1 MNEVICAIEG
11 RRSIR
16 SYRTD
21 PVPEEK
27 LEAVVKAGL
36 MAPSAMNQQS
46 WHFVVISGKG
56 AERYRTYCI
65 EKLGRDPYYGAPAMI
80 LVFGKKDA
88 IAPVCDGSLA
98 IGNLLLAAKAL
109 GLGSCWIHR
118 ARQEF
123 ESAEGKALMKKWG
136 VSENYAGIGHC
147 ILGYAAQEPAPA
159 KPRKADFIVRV

>member
-109 GLGSCWIHR
+109 GLGSCWIHCVNDLFKEET
-118 ARQEF
+118 AA
-123 ESAEGKALMKKWG
+123 AEWG
-136 VSENYAGIGHC
+136 VPAGYRPVA
-147 ILGYAAQEPAPA
+147 LGFPAGEAPAA
-159 KPRKADFIVRV
+159 KPRKEGTITRITE

>member
-56 AERYRTYCI
+56 AERYRTYCM

-109 GLGSCWIHR
+109 GLGSCWIHCVNDLFKEE
-118 ARQEF
+118 AAA
-123 ESAEGKALMKKWG
+123 AEWG
-136 VSENYAGIGHC
+136 VPAGYRPVGSVA
-147 ILGYAAQEPAPA
+147 LGFPAGEAPAA
-159 KPRKADFIVRV
+159 KPRKEGTVTWITE

>member
-109 GLGSCWIHR
+109 GLGSCWIHCVNDLFKEET
-118 ARQEF
+118 AA
-123 ESAEGKALMKKWG
+123 AEWG
-136 VSENYAGIGHC
+136 VPAGYRPVGSVA
-147 ILGYAAQEPAPA
+147 LGFPAGEAPAA
-159 KPRKADFIVRV
+159 KPRKEGTVTRITE

>member
-65 EKLGRDPYYGAPAMI
+65 
-80 LVFGKKDA
+80 
-88 IAPVCDGSLA
+88 
-98 IGNLLLAAKAL
+98 
-109 GLGSCWIHR
+109 
-118 ARQEF
+118 
-123 ESAEGKALMKKWG
+123 
-136 VSENYAGIGHC
+136 
-147 ILGYAAQEPAPA
+147 
-159 KPRKADFIVRV
+159 

>member
-65 EKLGRDPYYGAPAMI
+65 DKLGRDPYYGAPAMV

-109 GLGSCWIHR
+109 GLGSCWIHCVNDLFKEE
-118 ARQEF
+118 AAA
-123 ESAEGKALMKKWG
+123 AEWG
-136 VSENYAGIGHC
+136 VPAGYRPVGSVA
-147 ILGYAAQEPAPA
+147 LGFPAGEAPAA
-159 KPRKADFIVRV
+159 KPRKEGTVTRITE

>member
-56 AERYRTYCI
+56 AERYRAYCI

-109 GLGSCWIHR
+109 GLGSCWIHCVNDLFKEE
-118 ARQEF
+118 AAA
-123 ESAEGKALMKKWG
+123 AEWG
-136 VSENYAGIGHC
+136 VPAGYRPVGSVA
-147 ILGYAAQEPAPA
+147 LGFPAGEASAA
-159 KPRKADFIVRV
+159 KPRKEGTVTRITE

>member
-1 MNEVICAIEG
+1 MNEVIYAIEG

-109 GLGSCWIHR
+109 GLGSCWIHCVNDLFKEE
-118 ARQEF
+118 AAA
-123 ESAEGKALMKKWG
+123 AEWG
-136 VSENYAGIGHC
+136 VPAGYRPVGSVA
-147 ILGYAAQEPAPA
+147 LGFPAGEAPAA
-159 KPRKADFIVRV
+159 KPRKEGTVTRITE

>member
-109 GLGSCWIHR
+109 GLGSCWIHCVNDLFKEE
-118 ARQEF
+118 AAA
-123 ESAEGKALMKKWG
+123 AEWG
-136 VSENYAGIGHC
+136 VPAGYRPVGSVA
-147 ILGYAAQEPAPA
+147 LGFPAREAPAA
-159 KPRKADFIVRV
+159 KPRKEGTVTRITE

>member
-27 LEAVVKAGL
+27 LEAVVKTGL

-109 GLGSCWIHR
+109 GLGSCWIHCVNDLFKEE
-118 ARQEF
+118 AAA
-123 ESAEGKALMKKWG
+123 AEWG
-136 VSENYAGIGHC
+136 VPAGYRPVGSVA
-147 ILGYAAQEPAPA
+147 LGFPAGEAPAA
-159 KPRKADFIVRV
+159 KPRKEGTVTRITE

>member
-80 LVFGKKDA
+80 LVFGKKGRHCSGLRRD
-88 IAPVCDGSLA
+88 LA
-98 IGNLLLAAKAL
+98 TGICCWLPRLWGLALLDPL
-109 GLGSCWIHR
+109 
-118 ARQEF
+118 RQRP
-123 ESAEGKALMKKWG
+123 L
-136 VSENYAGIGHC
+136 
-147 ILGYAAQEPAPA
+147 
-159 KPRKADFIVRV
+159 

>member
-109 GLGSCWIHR
+109 GLGSCWIHCVNDLFKEE
-118 ARQEF
+118 AAA
-123 ESAEGKALMKKWG
+123 AEWG
-136 VSENYAGIGHC
+136 VPAGYRPVGSVA
-147 ILGYAAQEPAPA
+147 LGFPAGEAPAA
-159 KPRKADFIVRV
+159 KPRKEGMVTRITE

>member
-80 LVFGKKDA
+80 IVFGKKDA

-109 GLGSCWIHR
+109 GLGSCWIHCVNDLFKEE
-118 ARQEF
+118 AAA
-123 ESAEGKALMKKWG
+123 AEWG
-136 VSENYAGIGHC
+136 VPAGYRPVGSVA
-147 ILGYAAQEPAPA
+147 LGFPAGEAPAA
-159 KPRKADFIVRV
+159 KPRKEGTVTRITE

>member
-16 SYRTD
+16 SYRAD

-109 GLGSCWIHR
+109 GLGSCWIHCVNDLFKEE
-118 ARQEF
+118 AAA
-123 ESAEGKALMKKWG
+123 AEWG
-136 VSENYAGIGHC
+136 VPAGYRPVGSVA
-147 ILGYAAQEPAPA
+147 LGFPAGEAPAA
-159 KPRKADFIVRV
+159 KPRKEGTVTRITE

>member
-109 GLGSCWIHR
+109 GLGSCWIHCVNDLFKEE
-118 ARQEF
+118 AAA
-123 ESAEGKALMKKWG
+123 AEWG
-136 VSENYAGIGHC
+136 VPAGYRPVGSVA
-147 ILGYAAQEPAPA
+147 LGFPAGEAPAA
-159 KPRKADFIVRV
+159 KPRKEGTITRITE

>member
-56 AERYRTYCI
+56 AERYRTYCV

-109 GLGSCWIHR
+109 GLGSCWIHCVNDLFKEE
-118 ARQEF
+118 AAA
-123 ESAEGKALMKKWG
+123 AEWG
-136 VSENYAGIGHC
+136 VPAGYRPVGSVA
-147 ILGYAAQEPAPA
+147 LGFPAGEAPAA
-159 KPRKADFIVRV
+159 KPRKEGTVTRITE

>member
-36 MAPSAMNQQS
+36 MARIAMNQQS

-109 GLGSCWIHR
+109 GLGSCWIHCVNDLFKEE
-118 ARQEF
+118 AAA
-123 ESAEGKALMKKWG
+123 AEWG
-136 VSENYAGIGHC
+136 VPAGYRPVGSVA
-147 ILGYAAQEPAPA
+147 LGFPAGEAPAA
-159 KPRKADFIVRV
+159 KPRKEGTVTRITE

>member
-65 EKLGRDPYYGAPAMI
+65 EKLGRDPYYGATAMI

-109 GLGSCWIHR
+109 GLGSCWIHCVNDLFKEE
-118 ARQEF
+118 AAA
-123 ESAEGKALMKKWG
+123 AEWG
-136 VSENYAGIGHC
+136 VPAGYRPVGSVA
-147 ILGYAAQEPAPA
+147 LGFPAGEAPAA
-159 KPRKADFIVRV
+159 KPRKEGTVTRITE

>member
-11 RRSIR
+11 RRSVR

-109 GLGSCWIHR
+109 GLGSCWIHCVNDLFKEE
-118 ARQEF
+118 AAA
-123 ESAEGKALMKKWG
+123 AEWG
-136 VSENYAGIGHC
+136 VPAGYRPVGSVA
-147 ILGYAAQEPAPA
+147 LGFPAGEAPAA
-159 KPRKADFIVRV
+159 KPRKEGTVTRITE

>member
-65 EKLGRDPYYGAPAMI
+65 EKLGRDPYYGAPTMI

-109 GLGSCWIHR
+109 GLGSCWIHCVNDLFKEE
-118 ARQEF
+118 AAA
-123 ESAEGKALMKKWG
+123 AEWG
-136 VSENYAGIGHC
+136 VPAGYRPVGSVA
-147 ILGYAAQEPAPA
+147 LGFPAGEAPAA
-159 KPRKADFIVRV
+159 KPRKEGTVTRITE

>member
-80 LVFGKKDA
+80 LVFGKRDA

-98 IGNLLLAAKAL
+98 IGNLLLAAEAL
-109 GLGSCWIHR
+109 GLGSCWIHCVNDLFKEE
-118 ARQEF
+118 AAA
-123 ESAEGKALMKKWG
+123 AEWG
-136 VSENYAGIGHC
+136 VPAGYRPVGSVA
-147 ILGYAAQEPAPA
+147 LGFPAGEAPAA
-159 KPRKADFIVRV
+159 KPRKEGTVTRITE

>member
-88 IAPVCDGSLA
+88 IAPVCDVSLA

-109 GLGSCWIHR
+109 GLGSCWIHCVNDLFKEET
-118 ARQEF
+118 AA
-123 ESAEGKALMKKWG
+123 AEWG
-136 VSENYAGIGHC
+136 VPAGYRPVGSVA
-147 ILGYAAQEPAPA
+147 LGFPAGEAPAA
-159 KPRKADFIVRV
+159 KPRKEGTITRITE

>member
-56 AERYRTYCI
+56 AERYRTYCM

-109 GLGSCWIHR
+109 GLGSCWIHCVNDLFKEE
-118 ARQEF
+118 AAA
-123 ESAEGKALMKKWG
+123 AEWG
-136 VSENYAGIGHC
+136 VPAGYRPVGSVA
-147 ILGYAAQEPAPA
+147 LGFPAGEVPAA
-159 KPRKADFIVRV
+159 KPRKEGTVTRITE

>member
-109 GLGSCWIHR
+109 GLGSCWIHCVNDLFKEE
-118 ARQEF
+118 AAA
-123 ESAEGKALMKKWG
+123 AEWG
-136 VSENYAGIGHC
+136 VPAGYRPVGSVA
-147 ILGYAAQEPAPA
+147 LGFPAGEAPAA
-159 KPRKADFIVRV
+159 KPRKEGTVTRIIE

>member
-65 EKLGRDPYYGAPAMI
+65 EKLGRDPYYGAPAMV
-80 LVFGKKDA
+80 LVFGKRDA

-109 GLGSCWIHR
+109 GLGSCWIHCVNDLFKEE
-118 ARQEF
+118 AAA
-123 ESAEGKALMKKWG
+123 AEWG
-136 VSENYAGIGHC
+136 VPAGYRPVGSVA
-147 ILGYAAQEPAPA
+147 LGFPAGEAPAA
-159 KPRKADFIVRV
+159 KPRKEGTVTRITE

>member
-109 GLGSCWIHR
+109 GLGSCWIHCVNDLFKEE
-118 ARQEF
+118 AAG
-123 ESAEGKALMKKWG
+123 AEWG
-136 VSENYAGIGHC
+136 VPAGYRPVGSVA
-147 ILGYAAQEPAPA
+147 LGFPAGEAPAA
-159 KPRKADFIVRV
+159 KPRKEGTVTRITE

>member
-109 GLGSCWIHR
+109 GLGSCWIHCVNDLFKEE
-118 ARQEF
+118 AAA
-123 ESAEGKALMKKWG
+123 AEWG
-136 VSENYAGIGHC
+136 VPAGYRPVGSVV
-147 ILGYAAQEPAPA
+147 LGFPAGEAPAA
-159 KPRKADFIVRV
+159 KPRKEGTVTRITE

>member
-65 EKLGRDPYYGAPAMI
+65 GKLGRDPYYGAPAMI

-109 GLGSCWIHR
+109 GLGSCWIHCVNDLFKEE
-118 ARQEF
+118 AAA
-123 ESAEGKALMKKWG
+123 AEWG
-136 VSENYAGIGHC
+136 VPAGYRPVGSVA
-147 ILGYAAQEPAPA
+147 LGFPAGEAPAA
-159 KPRKADFIVRV
+159 KPRKEGTVTRITE

>member
-109 GLGSCWIHR
+109 GLGSCWIHCVNDLFKEE
-118 ARQEF
+118 AAA
-123 ESAEGKALMKKWG
+123 AEWG
-136 VSENYAGIGHC
+136 VPAGYRPEGSVA
-147 ILGYAAQEPAPA
+147 LGFPAGEAPAA
-159 KPRKADFIVRV
+159 KPRKEGTVTRITE

>member
-109 GLGSCWIHR
+109 GLGSCWIHCVNDLFKEE
-118 ARQEF
+118 AAA
-123 ESAEGKALMKKWG
+123 AEWG
-136 VSENYAGIGHC
+136 VPAGSRPVGSVA
-147 ILGYAAQEPAPA
+147 LGFPAGEAPAA
-159 KPRKADFIVRV
+159 KPRKEGTVTRITE

>member
-88 IAPVCDGSLA
+88 ITPVCDGSLA

-109 GLGSCWIHR
+109 GLGSCWIHCVNDLFKEE
-118 ARQEF
+118 AAA
-123 ESAEGKALMKKWG
+123 AEWG
-136 VSENYAGIGHC
+136 VPAGYRPVGSVA
-147 ILGYAAQEPAPA
+147 LGFPAGEAPAA
-159 KPRKADFIVRV
+159 KPRKEGTVTRITE

>member
-109 GLGSCWIHR
+109 GLGSCWIHCVNDLFKEE
-118 ARQEF
+118 AAA
-123 ESAEGKALMKKWG
+123 AEWG
-136 VSENYAGIGHC
+136 VPAGYRPVGSVA
-147 ILGYAAQEPAPA
+147 LGFPAGEAPAA
-159 KPRKADFIVRV
+159 KPRKGGTVTRITE

>member
-1 MNEVICAIEG
+1 MNEVICTIEG

-56 AERYRTYCI
+56 AERYRTYCM

-109 GLGSCWIHR
+109 GLGSCWIHCVNDLFKEET
-118 ARQEF
+118 AA
-123 ESAEGKALMKKWG
+123 AEWG
-136 VSENYAGIGHC
+136 VPAGYRPVGSVA
-147 ILGYAAQEPAPA
+147 LGFPAGEAPVA
-159 KPRKADFIVRV
+159 KPRKEGTVTRITE

>member
-65 EKLGRDPYYGAPAMI
+65 EKLGWDPYYGAPAMI

-109 GLGSCWIHR
+109 GLGSCWIHCVNDLFKEE
-118 ARQEF
+118 AAA
-123 ESAEGKALMKKWG
+123 AEWG
-136 VSENYAGIGHC
+136 VPAGYRPVGSVA
-147 ILGYAAQEPAPA
+147 LGFPAGEAPAA
-159 KPRKADFIVRV
+159 KPRKEGTVTRITE

>member
-109 GLGSCWIHR
+109 GLGSCWIHCVNDLFKED
-118 ARQEF
+118 AAA
-123 ESAEGKALMKKWG
+123 AEWG
-136 VSENYAGIGHC
+136 VPAGYRPVGSVA
-147 ILGYAAQEPAPA
+147 LGFPAGEAPAA
-159 KPRKADFIVRV
+159 KPRKEGTVTRITE

>member
-1 MNEVICAIEG
+1 MTAVICAIEG

-109 GLGSCWIHR
+109 GLGSCWIHCVNDLFKEE
-118 ARQEF
+118 AAA
-123 ESAEGKALMKKWG
+123 AEWG
-136 VSENYAGIGHC
+136 VPAGYRPVGSVA
-147 ILGYAAQEPAPA
+147 LGFPAGEAPAA
-159 KPRKADFIVRV
+159 KPRKEGTVTRITE